1 MHGPPQGTLCPWP
14 YVSYFQRTLKD
25 TEASKVMHTPT
36 LQRVPL
42 YSQLIC
48 DISAQ
53 SINTNMATRT
63 LILFVAPRSL
73 L

>member
-1 MHGPPQGTLCPWP
+1 MHGPPQGTLSPWP

-36 LQRVPL
+36 LQRVLL